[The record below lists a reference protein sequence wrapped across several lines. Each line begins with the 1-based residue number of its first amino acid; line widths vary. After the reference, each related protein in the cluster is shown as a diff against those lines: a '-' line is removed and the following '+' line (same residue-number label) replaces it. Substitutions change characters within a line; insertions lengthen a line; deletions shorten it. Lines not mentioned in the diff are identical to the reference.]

1 MNGIDHLFD
10 DFCDVYFSRDNS
22 CCCPSWSV
30 LHTNP
35 VLADP
40 LQEASN
46 EGFGRGISA
55 GASFIFISVYCNL
68 VRDQLLSVDEAQ
80 SHMDQLIKDSTP
92 GLFQAELINDSAI
105 KNDCKLTVSS
115 P

>member
-1 MNGIDHLFD
+1 MTFVTFIFRVTTPVVALLSLF
-10 DFCDVYFSRDNS
+10 YIQ
-22 CCCPSWSV
+22 
-30 LHTNP
+30 NP

>member
-1 MNGIDHLFD
+1 MAFARFIFRMTTPVAALLGLLLIQA
-10 DFCDVYFSRDNS
+10 S
-22 CCCPSWSV
+22 
-30 LHTNP
+30 

-55 GASFIFISVYCNL
+55 GASFIFISVYCSL
-68 VRDQLLSVDEAQ
+68 VRDKLLSIDEAQ
-80 SHMDQLIKDSTP
+80 THMDQLIKDSTP
-92 GLFQAELINDSAI
+92 GLFQAELINNAAT